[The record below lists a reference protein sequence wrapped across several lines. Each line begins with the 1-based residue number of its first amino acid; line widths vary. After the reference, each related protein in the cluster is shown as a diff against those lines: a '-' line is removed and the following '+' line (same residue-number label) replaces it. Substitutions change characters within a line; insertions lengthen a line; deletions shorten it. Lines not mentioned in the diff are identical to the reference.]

1 MGHHF
6 AVLIQIFIF
15 TAIAGTYLFFRPTRI
30 LLTADSLVI
39 HSAHKDD
46 VYDRKSLVY
55 RRPVEKATWSRGLC
69 REFGIGWPF
78 PLAGKFSSP
87 AFGEIV
93 IASIT
98 QPNILNELWDGEKT
112 LLLQLSEDQVK
123 ELQSP
128 RPTEES

>member
-1 MGHHF
+1 
-6 AVLIQIFIF
+6 
-15 TAIAGTYLFFRPTRI
+15 
-30 LLTADSLVI
+30 
-39 HSAHKDD
+39 
-46 VYDRKSLVY
+46 
-55 RRPVEKATWSRGLC
+55 
-69 REFGIGWPF
+69 
-78 PLAGKFSSP
+78 LAGKFSSP

-98 QPNILNELWDGEKT
+98 QPNILHELWDGEKT